1 MLVLGSLL
9 GLGALAALVAWSLT
23 RNQEGDSMK
32 HCGSMAPEVARAFGR
47 LEGILLTI
55 TRRLDDLHRQ
65 GAKNMSLGQDLLAAI
80 SGLNASVDVA
90 IALLNQLASGQA
102 VSAADAQAAID
113 AINAEKAKVD
123 AAVAADTPPA
133 PGV

>member
-9 GLGALAALVAWSLT
+9 GLGALAAAAAWLLT
-23 RNQEGDSMK
+23 RNQEGDSM
-32 HCGSMAPEVARAFGR
+32 CERGRMAPEVARAFGR
-47 LEGILLTI
+47 LEGILLTVD
-55 TRRLDDLHRQ
+55 RRLIDLHRQ
-65 GAKNMSLGQDLLAAI
+65 GAKNMSIAQDLLAAV
-80 SGLNASVDVA
+80 SGLVASVDVA
-90 IALLNQLASGQA
+90 INLLNQLAAGQA

-123 AAVAADTPPA
+123 AAVIADTPPA